1 MSIITN
7 VLWLFGIAFIGV
19 IAVLI
24 ASAVVMEKEASAPKK
39 VAGRNGEDSVSE
51 TESLKK

>member
-7 VLWLFGIAFIGV
+7 VLWLLGIAFIGI

-24 ASAVVMEKEASAPKK
+24 ASAVVMQKEASAPKK
-39 VAGRNGEDSVSE
+39 DGQHNDKDSVRE
-51 TESLKK
+51 TESLEK